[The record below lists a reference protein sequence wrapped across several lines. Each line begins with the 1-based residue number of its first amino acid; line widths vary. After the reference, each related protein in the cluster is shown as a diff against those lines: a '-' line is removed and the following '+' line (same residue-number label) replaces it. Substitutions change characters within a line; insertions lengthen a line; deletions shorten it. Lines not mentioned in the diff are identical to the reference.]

1 MLTFSHLPPS
11 SPFQVIVFTVF
22 LLGPD
27 LLSAGTCSEKKCG
40 ALQLRRQTLFFLKKL
55 ATFFSHHR
63 ACVSF
68 FVHSRLVVSLAG
80 RPFFPHAKI
89 CRSFCGG
96 GGCSAEHAVYMSPAN
111 RDLPPMFTKLT
122 IKKKSQEMWLS
133 TALVE
138 IRNNSVHQTGRGI
151 NRHHC
156 SYGKIY
162 LQGGPK
168 MAPFLYA
175 LTSSNINRFSKLF
188 HCQN

>member
-96 GGCSAEHAVYMSPAN
+96 GAVRPNMQSTCPLQIAIFHRCSPNLPSKKSP
-111 RDLPPMFTKLT
+111 RRCGYLLLWWKSEIILFTKPEEELIVT
-122 IKKKSQEMWLS
+122 IAPMEKYIYRVAQKW
-133 TALVE
+133 
-138 IRNNSVHQTGRGI
+138 
-151 NRHHC
+151 HHFC
-156 SYGKIY
+156 M
-162 LQGGPK
+162 P
-168 MAPFLYA
+168 
-175 LTSSNINRFSKLF
+175 
-188 HCQN
+188 